1 MPDSPTALNPAAAPR
16 TRFFAALRE
25 AFAGGRA
32 RRVVLAGPRC
42 GASGLQRIDARP
54 IQMKRGL
61 RWSLTERHAT
71 RDATRNLLP
80 DEAIAEFDAR
90 LGRDF
95 DNLHL
100 ITDAFELQLA
110 VSRKGRE
117 TLRRSE
123 RGGPADTSDDWAA
136 DLTAEPTTE
145 PATEPT
151 DGATHD
157 RKKDRP
163 VDITRPF
170 LRALGVTDAEGRL
183 VPTMARK
190 WKQINRF
197 VELLTPALAAAGL
210 DVPRPDGRPVRVLD
224 FGSGK
229 GYLTFAVH
237 DQLTRRGLA
246 TEVVGIDLKD
256 DMVALGNETA
266 RALGL
271 QGLAFEHGDVSAAAG
286 RAADVL
292 IALHACDT
300 ATDHAMHAG
309 IRARARV
316 IMCSPCCHKQLRPQM
331 RSPTLLLPLLR
342 HGIHLGQEA
351 EMLTDGLRA
360 LLLEAEG
367 YDTQVFEFTSL
378 EHTQKNKMILAVRRA
393 DADDADRGAAR
404 SHARRAEIAEL
415 KRFYGIARQE
425 LETLLATEPE
435 AVEKLPSRPTSA

>member
-1 MPDSPTALNPAAAPR
+1 MPRIIGGASARGAGHGQSAPMTEAPHAPPPTTATPR
-16 TRFFAALRE
+16 ERFFVALRT
-25 AFAGGRA
+25 AFAQGEA
-32 RRVVLAGPRC
+32 RRVVLAGPR
-42 GASGLQRIDARP
+42 GGGNGPQRIEARP

-71 RDATRNLLP
+71 RDATRNLTP
-80 DEAIAEFDAR
+80 DEAIAEFDTR

-117 TLRRSE
+117 TLRRNE
-123 RGGPADTSDDWAA
+123 RAGGAA
-136 DLTAEPTTE
+136 A
-145 PATEPT
+145 ATEAAPVEA
-151 DGATHD
+151 ATHD
-157 RKKDRP
+157 RVKPRP
-163 VDITRPF
+163 VDIASPF
-170 LRALGVTDAEGRL
+170 LAALGVTDAEHRL
-183 VPTMARK
+183 VPAMARK

-197 VELLTPALAAAGL
+197 VELLAPALASAGL
-210 DVPRPDGRPVRVLD
+210 AERPEGTPVRVFD

-237 DQLTRRGLA
+237 EHLRTAGLRPNV
-246 TEVVGIDLKD
+246 TGIDLKD
-256 DMVALGNETA
+256 DMVALGNATA
-266 RALGL
+266 QRLGL

-286 RAADVL
+286 RMSNADVL

-309 IRARARV
+309 IRARAKV

-367 YDTQVFEFTSL
+367 YDAQVFEFTSL
-378 EHTQKNKMILAVRRA
+378 EHTSKNKMILAVRRA
-393 DADDADRGAAR
+393 DADDPARSAQRGAEL
-404 SHARRAEIAEL
+404 RAQVAEL
-415 KRFYGIARQE
+415 KRYYGVQE
-425 LETLLATEPE
+425 QALETLLETGA
-435 AVEKLPSRPTSA
+435 ARAS

>member
-1 MPDSPTALNPAAAPR
+1 MPAHDDAHTPTTAPVPATPR
-16 TRFFAALRE
+16 ERFFVALRD
-25 AFAGGRA
+25 AFTQGEA
-32 RRVVLAGPRC
+32 RRVVLAGPR
-42 GASGLQRIDARP
+42 GAVKGLQRIEARP

-61 RWSLTERHAT
+61 RWSLTERHTT

-80 DEAIAEFDAR
+80 EEAIAEFDAR

-117 TLRRSE
+117 TLRRSD
-123 RGGPADTSDDWAA
+123 RGAGASDTAGDEC
-136 DLTAEPTTE
+136 EPVV
-145 PATEPT
+145 PP
-151 DGATHD
+151 THD
-157 RKKDRP
+157 RAKQRP
-163 VDITRPF
+163 VNIASPF
-170 LRALGVTDAEGRL
+170 LAALGVTDAEHRL
-183 VPTMARK
+183 IPAMARK

-197 VELLTPALAAAGL
+197 VELLAAAIDAAGL
-210 DVPRPDGRPVRVLD
+210 TEPQPDGRPVRVLD

-237 DQLTRRGLA
+237 QHLQAQGLP
-246 TEVVGIDLKD
+246 TEVIGIDLKD
-256 DMVALGNETA
+256 DMVALGNDTV
-266 RALGL
+266 RTLGL
-271 QGLAFEHGDVSAAAG
+271 RGLSFEHGDVSAASG
-286 RAADVL
+286 RLQAQSAKSGSACDVL

-309 IRARARV
+309 IRARAKV

-378 EHTQKNKMILAVRRA
+378 EHTSKNKMILAVRRA
-393 DADDADRGAAR
+393 EADDAP
-404 SHARRAEIAEL
+404 RRAQRAAEL
-415 KRFYGIARQE
+415 RSQVVELKQFFGVAEQA
-425 LETLLATEPE
+425 LETLLATDSCP
-435 AVEKLPSRPTSA
+435 AVG

>member
-1 MPDSPTALNPAAAPR
+1 MARIIGGMPWGRDPRRRQSVPMSALPTPASTTATPR
-16 TRFFAALRE
+16 ERFWVALRE
-25 AFAGGRA
+25 AFAQGTA
-32 RRVVLAGPRC
+32 RRVVLAGPR
-42 GASGLQRIDARP
+42 GAAGGPQRIEARP
-54 IQMKRGL
+54 IQMKRGP

-71 RDATRNLLP
+71 RDATRNLP
-80 DEAIAEFDAR
+80 ADEAIAEFDAR

-100 ITDAFELQLA
+100 ITDGFELQLA

-123 RGGPADTSDDWAA
+123 RGTAA
-136 DLTAEPTTE
+136 PDAES
-145 PATEPT
+145 
-151 DGATHD
+151 ATHD
-157 RKKDRP
+157 RTKRRA
-163 VDITRPF
+163 VDIASPF
-170 LRALGVTDAEGRL
+170 LQALGVTDAEHRL
-183 VPTMARK
+183 VPAMARK

-197 VELLTPALAAAGL
+197 VELLAPALDAAGL
-210 DVPRPDGRPVRVLD
+210 GTPRPDGPPVRVLD

-237 DQLTRRGLA
+237 DHLMRLGLA
-246 TEVVGIDLKD
+246 PEVTGIDLKD
-256 DMVALGNETA
+256 DMVALGNDTV

-271 QGLAFEHGDVSAAAG
+271 QGLAFEHGDVRAAAG
-286 RAADVL
+286 RGADVL

-309 IRARARV
+309 IRARAKV

-378 EHTQKNKMILAVRRA
+378 EHTRKNKMILAVRRA
-393 DADDADRGAAR
+393 DAEDVAR
-404 SHARRAEIAEL
+404 MARRAAPLRAQVAEL
-415 KRFYGIARQE
+415 KHFYGIAQQE
-425 LETLLATEPE
+425 LETLLAPDGRRPEP
-435 AVEKLPSRPTSA
+435 VSRPVTG